1 MKGSIG
7 GEPKKEN
14 TGAPE
19 STFGSWSQSWRKGVR
34 TLAFVQERAGRSVAE
49 LLRRHGTDS
58 QDMRPAARVYD
69 ILGSRVLRHNLP
81 GHTPGLAVLRPAD
94 FLMRSCPRD
103 TEARRDR
110 CPEGS
115 RGERAWQRQS

>member
-7 GEPKKEN
+7 WEPKKES

-34 TLAFVQERAGRSVAE
+34 TPAFVQERAGRSVAE
-49 LLRRHGTDS
+49 LLRRHGADS
-58 QDMRPAARVYD
+58 QDVQPTARVYD
-69 ILGSRVLRHNLP
+69 IAISRVLGQNLP
-81 GHTPGLAVLRPAD
+81 GRIQGVALLRPAD

-115 RGERAWQRQS
+115 RGERA